1 MLAPVVASRVAA
13 AVDARGER
21 NERGD
26 VSRRVLQF
34 LAGLLTGCGT
44 GLATQLFHNAALTGG
59 RMAAAGELP
68 SNMACMRQLFAE
80 HGARALWLNFPQ
92 RVGVIASWSAILN
105 VAQPF
110 R

>member
-1 MLAPVVASRVAA
+1 MLAPLVASRVAA

-21 NERGD
+21 GERGGA
-26 VSRRVLQF
+26 SGRVLQF
-34 LAGLLTGCGT
+34 LSGLLTGCGT
-44 GLATQLFHNAALTGG
+44 GLATQVFHNAALTGG
-59 RMAAAGELP
+59 RMAGAGERP
-68 SNMACMRQLFAE
+68 SNMACMRQLLAE
-80 HGARALWLNFPQ
+80 HGRRALWLNYPQ